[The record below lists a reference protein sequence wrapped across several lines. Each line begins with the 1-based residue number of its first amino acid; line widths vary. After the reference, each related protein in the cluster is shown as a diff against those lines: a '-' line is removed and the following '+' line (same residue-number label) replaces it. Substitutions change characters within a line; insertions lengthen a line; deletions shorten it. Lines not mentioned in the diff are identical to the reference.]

1 MRARTD
7 DKGADEADVKQE
19 LGGTALGLTNLGD
32 HQVSTNRLKR
42 DEHHFESQRIVS
54 VHPG

>member
-1 MRARTD
+1 MRVRTD